1 MMSEPPKAS
10 HAQRMSF
17 KTVSYLL
24 GNFSQMA
31 SSMYKPKD
39 KAPTEFQALKGSGIV
54 TSINSIK
61 VSKPRRYTDHFN
73 EDQEPNTSIGSHEE
87 RPE

>member
-1 MMSEPPKAS
+1 MMSEPAKAPK
-10 HAQRMSF
+10 AQRMSF

-31 SSMYKPKD
+31 SYMYKPKD
-39 KAPTEFQALKGSGIV
+39 KAPPSEFQALKGSGIV

-61 VSKPRRYTDHFN
+61 VSKPRRYTDLFN
-73 EDQEPNTSIGSHEE
+73 ED
-87 RPE
+87 